1 MHSGT
6 FLWEVQH
13 SPYPSQ
19 FLTGTRQFGE
29 SLPLYLVDQF
39 EGKRPVLLNDEFLS
53 NGEITFGMY
62 PSALL
67 DSNILDAIDKRVSGK
82 GVSDGLEGFLRFVTE
97 KGWDFSPMFYYMEHL
112 AKSSQGDFLP
122 NAIRRTEALLR
133 LHSMN
138 EDHFFATG
146 EVIPNPE
153 AVAHYTSEAGAK
165 TLREVAEQRVTSFA
179 NDYERQALAGI
190 IEATQIALIKMVLLH
205 KFEQPKASPAKKH
218 EEFIRFL
225 REDLGIMLAREAHL
239 ALHYFC
245 DRTGKL
251 LGIQANTSVKK
262 ALGTVRSTA
271 WDMFLLRFPEMLFS
285 ETPAELC
292 IAYVA
297 THEKRLQELA
307 RLFTIERIH
316 SNSSSG
322 FAPQV
327 SYDLS
332 SIPAEVVAE
341 IPNDLDIPP
350 SLANLSGR
358 KSVCVPAGLLDALE
372 RELARLCGDA
382 QPCNA
387 PDAAR

>member
-1 MHSGT
+1 MHGGT
-6 FLWEVQH
+6 FLWEVHH

-39 EGKRPVLLNDEFLS
+39 EGRRPALLNDELLS
-53 NGEITFGMY
+53 NGKITFGMY

-82 GVSDGLEGFLRFVTE
+82 AVSDGFEGFLRFVTE
-97 KGWDFSPMFYYMEHL
+97 KGWDFSPMFYYMEHF
-112 AKSSQGDFLP
+112 AKAAQHDFLP

-138 EDHFFATG
+138 EEHFLATG

-153 AVAHYTSEAGAK
+153 AVAHYTSEVGAK
-165 TLREVAEQRVTSFA
+165 TLQEVAEHRVTSFA
-179 NDYERQALAGI
+179 NNYERQALAGM

-205 KFEQPKASPAKKH
+205 KLEQPKASPARKH

-225 REDLGIMLAREAHL
+225 REDLGIMLSREAHL

-245 DRTGKL
+245 DRAGKL
-251 LGIQANTSVKK
+251 LGIQSNTTVEK
-262 ALGTVRSTA
+262 ALCIVRSTA

-285 ETPAELC
+285 ESPSELC

-316 SNSSSG
+316 SNGSSG

-332 SIPAEVVAE
+332 GIPAEVVAE
-341 IPNDLDIPP
+341 IPRYLGISP
-350 SLANLSGR
+350 SLVNLSGR
-358 KSVCVPAGLLDALE
+358 KSLSVPAGLLNALE
-372 RELARLCGDA
+372 RELARFCGDA